1 MRGLTDTDAAN
12 GAESA
17 RPLSYEHPFVYVAG
31 RNVQKEKLPSAGDLI
46 CTYITKGT
54 FGSHVSKSAEMW
66 FRREFQVA
74 SKTDKKPF
82 SSRLSVLCESGQVWL
97 S

>member
-46 CTYITKGT
+46 CNYITKGT
-54 FGSHVSKSAEMW
+54 FGSHVSEKCGNVVSQ
-66 FRREFQVA
+66 RV
-74 SKTDKKPF
+74 P
-82 SSRLSVLCESGQVWL
+82 SSFKNR
-97 S
+97 

>member
-1 MRGLTDTDAAN
+1 MLQAATFKKKN
-12 GAESA
+12 YLAQAIWSA
-17 RPLSYEHPFVYVAG
+17 PIL
-31 RNVQKEKLPSAGDLI
+31 QKAHSAHM
-46 CTYITKGT
+46 CP
-54 FGSHVSKSAEMW
+54 KSAEMW

-97 S
+97 SWQTDFINFAKNYKISENR